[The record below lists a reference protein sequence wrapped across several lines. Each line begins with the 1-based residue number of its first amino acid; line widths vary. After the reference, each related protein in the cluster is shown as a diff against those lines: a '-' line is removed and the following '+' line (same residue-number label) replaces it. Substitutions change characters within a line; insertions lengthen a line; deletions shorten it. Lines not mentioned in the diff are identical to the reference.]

1 MHTYLYDLKV
11 YIYKLLISFINT
23 CIPFPFAK
31 SFSGFHRE
39 ELVEWSRGMIFPYLG
54 RGPWAFTKKAMG
66 FSENKRYP
74 ATPTIV
80 AIALTRYDTLRYISL
95 VEMAILGTYT
105 YIYIH
110 THAFFGQT
118 TRAMDIP
125 SWWVSTPNAQRVE
138 IFTSTRKKDYWT
150 EPTQD
155 DLSSQNGEI
164 PVDFGLRSGYIHP
177 NI

>member
-1 MHTYLYDLKV
+1 
-11 YIYKLLISFINT
+11 
-23 CIPFPFAK
+23 
-31 SFSGFHRE
+31 
-39 ELVEWSRGMIFPYLG
+39 MIFPYLD

-66 FSENKRYP
+66 FSENKRYS

-110 THAFFGQT
+110 THTPFLGQT

-125 SWWVSTPNAQRVE
+125 SW
-138 IFTSTRKKDYWT
+138 
-150 EPTQD
+150 
-155 DLSSQNGEI
+155 
-164 PVDFGLRSGYIHP
+164 
-177 NI
+177 